1 VALVKSISPLRYRW
15 PFPAKLFFYLLTVAT
30 LLAPIPFVFFK
41 PGVPDNVAAGIIKV
55 NDVKNYPVNGK
66 LFITSILV
74 TNPDSPVFGAETIV
88 NWALGPHVV
97 LPRDTVYPPIQPAK
111 QINRDSRSEMR
122 SSQVTSTAA
131 ALRYLGYE
139 IQELYYVSDIRD
151 YSNAKNQLEVG
162 DFIMEIDG
170 KKITEIEEIRTSY
183 QDKKIGDSLL
193 ISVDRENQSGAIER
207 KSFEVKL
214 VENQELPA
222 SDGEGRPA
230 IGILVGTTARFPID
244 VDFNI
249 SGVGGPSAGLIFAIG
264 IIEKLTQE
272 DLLRG
277 RSVAGTGAISA
288 SGRVGGIGG
297 IEEKMIG
304 ASRIGATVFLAPA
317 VNCPDMRHIPEG
329 LKVIPV
335 STLAEA
341 VAALRAPENFKHPTC
356 PNW

>member
-1 VALVKSISPLRYRW
+1 VKSISPLRYRW
-15 PFPAKLFFYLLTVAT
+15 PFPAKLFFYLLTIAT

-41 PGVPDNVAAGIIKV
+41 PGVPDNVAAGIIEL
-55 NDVKNYPVNGK
+55 NDVKTYPVNGK
-66 LFITSILV
+66 LYITSILV

-122 SSQVTSTAA
+122 SSQATATAA

-139 IQELYYVSDIRD
+139 FQELYYVSDIRD
-151 YSNAKNQLEVG
+151 YSNAKDQLEVG

-183 QDKKIGDSLL
+183 QDKKVGDSLL
-193 ISVDRENQSGAIER
+193 ISVDRENRSGDIER
-207 KSFEVKL
+207 KSFEVQL
-214 VENQELPA
+214 VENQELNA
-222 SDGEGRPA
+222 STGERKPA

-277 RSVAGTGAISA
+277 RNVAGTGAITA
-288 SGRVGGIGG
+288 AGRVGGIGG

-304 ASRIGATVFLAPA
+304 ASRIGATLFLAPTE
-317 VNCPDMRHIPEG
+317 NCPDIRHIPKG

-341 VAALRAPENFKHPTC
+341 VEALRAPENFKHPTC

>member
-1 VALVKSISPLRYRW
+1 MVKSISPLRYRW
-15 PFPAKLFFYLLTVAT
+15 PFPAKLFFYLLTIAS

-41 PGVPDNVAAGIIKV
+41 PGVPDNVAAGIIEL
-55 NDVKNYPVNGK
+55 NDVKTYPVNGK
-66 LFITSILV
+66 LYITSILV

-122 SSQVTSTAA
+122 SSQATATAA

-139 IQELYYVSDIRD
+139 FQELYYVSDIRD
-151 YSNAKNQLEVG
+151 YSNAKDQLEVG

-170 KKITEIEEIRTSY
+170 KKISEIEEIRTSY
-183 QDKKIGDSLL
+183 QDKQVGDSLL
-193 ISVDRENQSGAIER
+193 ISVDRENKSGDIER
-207 KSFEVKL
+207 KSFEVQL
-214 VENQELPA
+214 VENQELNA
-222 SDGEGRPA
+222 STGERKPA

-277 RSVAGTGAISA
+277 RNVAGTGAITA
-288 SGRVGGIGG
+288 AGRVGGIGG

-304 ASRIGATVFLAPA
+304 ASRIGATLFLAPTE
-317 VNCPDMRHIPEG
+317 NCPDIRHIPKG

-341 VAALRAPENFKHPTC
+341 VEALRAPENFKHPTC

>member
-1 VALVKSISPLRYRW
+1 VVKSISPLRYRW
-15 PFPAKLFFYLLTVAT
+15 PFPAKLFFYLLTIAT

-41 PGVPDNVAAGIIKV
+41 PGVPDNVAAGIIEL
-55 NDVKNYPVNGK
+55 NDVKTYPVNGK
-66 LFITSILV
+66 LYITSILV

-122 SSQVTSTAA
+122 SSQATATAA

-139 IQELYYVSDIRD
+139 FQELYYVSDIRD
-151 YSNAKNQLEVG
+151 YSNAKDQLEVG

-183 QDKKIGDSLL
+183 QDKKVGDSLL
-193 ISVDRENQSGAIER
+193 ISVDRENRSGDIER
-207 KSFEVKL
+207 KSFEVQL
-214 VENQELPA
+214 VENQELNA
-222 SDGEGRPA
+222 STGERKPA

-277 RSVAGTGAISA
+277 RNVAGTGAITA
-288 SGRVGGIGG
+288 AGRVGGIGG

-304 ASRIGATVFLAPA
+304 ASRIGATLFLAPTE
-317 VNCPDMRHIPEG
+317 NCPDIRHIPKG

-341 VAALRAPENFKHPTC
+341 VEALRAPENFKHPTC

>member
-1 VALVKSISPLRYRW
+1 MKSISPLRYRW
-15 PFPAKLFFYLLTVAT
+15 PFPAKLFFYLLTIAT

-41 PGVPDNVAAGIIKV
+41 PGVPDNVAAGIIEL
-55 NDVKNYPVNGK
+55 NDVKTYPVNGK
-66 LFITSILV
+66 LYITSILV

-97 LPRDTVYPPIQPAK
+97 LPRDTVYPPIQPAQ

-122 SSQVTSTAA
+122 SSQATATAA

-139 IQELYYVSDIRD
+139 FQELYYVSDIRD
-151 YSNAKNQLEVG
+151 YSNAIDQLKVG

-183 QDKKIGDSLL
+183 QDKKVGDSLL
-193 ISVDRENQSGAIER
+193 ISVDRENKSGDIER
-207 KSFEVKL
+207 KSFKVEL
-214 VENQELPA
+214 VENQELNA
-222 SDGEGRPA
+222 STGEKKPA

-249 SGVGGPSAGLIFAIG
+249 SGVGGPSAGLIFAVG

-277 RSVAGTGAISA
+277 RNVAGTGAITA

-304 ASRIGATVFLAPA
+304 ASRIGATVFLAPTE
-317 VNCPDMRHIPEG
+317 NCPDIKHIPKG

-341 VAALRAPENFKHPTC
+341 VDALRAPDNFKHPTC